1 MDLSIFENM
10 DAPDLR
16 KYIQFLLWHYRVV
29 DAFWYLNI
37 TEKYDEATAD
47 RLNEKVWGRVA
58 AMAAQNLVKQF
69 ELSDKGLKGFVTALR
84 YFPGVFSLGIRSN
97 KPLKKF

>member
-1 MDLSIFENM
+1 MDLEIFENM

-37 TEKYDEATAD
+37 TERFDESTAD
-47 RLNEKVWGRVA
+47 QLNEKVWGRVA
-58 AMAAQNLVKQF
+58 AMAAKDLVKRY
-69 ELSDKGLKGFVTALR
+69 EISDRGLKGFVTALR
-84 YFPGVFSLGIRSN
+84 
-97 KPLKKF
+97 

>member
-1 MDLSIFENM
+1 MELEIFENM

-37 TEKYDEATAD
+37 TERYDEATAD
-47 RLNEKVWGRVA
+47 ELNEKVWGRVA
-58 AMAAQNLVKQF
+58 AMAAH
-69 ELSDKGLKGFVTALR
+69 R
-84 YFPGVFSLGIRSN
+84 
-97 KPLKKF
+97 